1 MTANTDQPFDPA
13 KIKKELKIHAKA
25 LGIPSGAANDF
36 IDRTIKDATKN
47 LKSKKLITDKDLDRA
62 IIKELKK
69 YHKDFAYVYQNRDKI
84 I

>member
-36 IDRTIKDATKN
+36 IDRTI
-47 LKSKKLITDKDLDRA
+47 
-62 IIKELKK
+62 
-69 YHKDFAYVYQNRDKI
+69 
-84 I
+84 